1 MAHEDDDR
9 ERTAALLASVR
20 ASIQAERAAREEA
33 TAEPPAGLAEL
44 LRPPGTPRRRRAQL
58 QREWEARGAARQ
70 AASTR
75 TARAA
80 AEAQQAWGASSFADV
95 LADRGY
101 RAPRPTRAVSPV
113 ASPPR
118 VRRPAPADA
127 FAGESL
133 EATLASGRGRS
144 RRRPGSNETRPQP
157 APSPVRHS
165 HELSELSEDG
175 PGLAHRPAASYD
187 WGGGLADVLRPVGPA
202 PRRLAPTEP
211 LPRRRAPA
219 SPVESSDAAW
229 GGGLAD
235 VLRPGGSAPR
245 RMTATEPLPRRR
257 APASPVEVVDTWGGG
272 LADVLPARGRATT
285 RRRPPPQ
292 RQSPPP
298 PPCRRSPSPPPPQPE
313 PPSPSG
319 NADAM
324 LAAQL
329 GMEEAARAGPA
340 EPRPAPRRATERARA
355 EASFAGGLVDALPP
369 RQERRRAGPD
379 PAYAPVRRPR
389 NVVAAGSLGDAFPA
403 RAAPAPQPR
412 YPPPPRPSERAVA
425 QSARPRPEPRSV
437 LAGLALLG
445 GALPANFS
453 QADALPDSALTYDA
467 LLALDRPP
475 EPSQAQR
482 RAKKAAAARAV
493 ETTVHRK
500 GAEPCECCI
509 CLDEFHDRER
519 LAKLRCGHVFHSACI
534 KKWLVHDLRCP
545 TCRTDALGDDAPGG

>member
-1 MAHEDDDR
+1 
-9 ERTAALLASVR
+9 
-20 ASIQAERAAREEA
+20 
-33 TAEPPAGLAEL
+33 
-44 LRPPGTPRRRRAQL
+44 
-58 QREWEARGAARQ
+58 
-70 AASTR
+70 
-75 TARAA
+75 
-80 AEAQQAWGASSFADV
+80 
-95 LADRGY
+95 
-101 RAPRPTRAVSPV
+101 
-113 ASPPR
+113 
-118 VRRPAPADA
+118 
-127 FAGESL
+127 
-133 EATLASGRGRS
+133 
-144 RRRPGSNETRPQP
+144 
-157 APSPVRHS
+157 
-165 HELSELSEDG
+165 
-175 PGLAHRPAASYD
+175 
-187 WGGGLADVLRPVGPA
+187 
-202 PRRLAPTEP
+202 
-211 LPRRRAPA
+211 
-219 SPVESSDAAW
+219 
-229 GGGLAD
+229 
-235 VLRPGGSAPR
+235 
-245 RMTATEPLPRRR
+245 
-257 APASPVEVVDTWGGG
+257 
-272 LADVLPARGRATT
+272 
-285 RRRPPPQ
+285 
-292 RQSPPP
+292 
-298 PPCRRSPSPPPPQPE
+298 
-313 PPSPSG
+313 
-319 NADAM
+319 M
-324 LAAQL
+324 LAGQL
-329 GMEEAARAGPA
+329 GMEEAARA

-355 EASFAGGLVDALPP
+355 EASFAGGLADALPP

-425 QSARPRPEPRSV
+425 QTARPRPEPRSV

-545 TCRTDALGDDAPGG
+545 TCRTDALGDDTAGG

>member
-1 MAHEDDDR
+1 
-9 ERTAALLASVR
+9 
-20 ASIQAERAAREEA
+20 
-33 TAEPPAGLAEL
+33 
-44 LRPPGTPRRRRAQL
+44 
-58 QREWEARGAARQ
+58 
-70 AASTR
+70 
-75 TARAA
+75 
-80 AEAQQAWGASSFADV
+80 
-95 LADRGY
+95 
-101 RAPRPTRAVSPV
+101 
-113 ASPPR
+113 
-118 VRRPAPADA
+118 
-127 FAGESL
+127 
-133 EATLASGRGRS
+133 
-144 RRRPGSNETRPQP
+144 
-157 APSPVRHS
+157 
-165 HELSELSEDG
+165 
-175 PGLAHRPAASYD
+175 
-187 WGGGLADVLRPVGPA
+187 
-202 PRRLAPTEP
+202 
-211 LPRRRAPA
+211 
-219 SPVESSDAAW
+219 
-229 GGGLAD
+229 
-235 VLRPGGSAPR
+235 
-245 RMTATEPLPRRR
+245 
-257 APASPVEVVDTWGGG
+257 
-272 LADVLPARGRATT
+272 
-285 RRRPPPQ
+285 
-292 RQSPPP
+292 
-298 PPCRRSPSPPPPQPE
+298 
-313 PPSPSG
+313 
-319 NADAM
+319 M

-355 EASFAGGLVDALPP
+355 EASFAGGLADALPP

-545 TCRTDALGDDAPGG
+545 TCRTDALGDDTPGG

>member
-1 MAHEDDDR
+1 MTEPHEADDR

-165 HELSELSEDG
+165 HELSEDG

-211 LPRRRAPA
+211 LPPRRRAPA

-298 PPCRRSPSPPPPQPE
+298 PPCRRSPSPPPQPE

-355 EASFAGGLVDALPP
+355 EAAFAGGLADALPP

-425 QSARPRPEPRSV
+425 QTARPRPEPRSV

>member
-1 MAHEDDDR
+1 MTEPHEADDR

-144 RRRPGSNETRPQP
+144 RRRPGSNETRQP
-157 APSPVRHS
+157 APSPVRHR
-165 HELSELSEDG
+165 HELSEDG

-211 LPRRRAPA
+211 LPPRRRAPA

-257 APASPVEVVDTWGGG
+257 APASPVEVADTWGGG

-329 GMEEAARAGPA
+329 GMAEAARAGPA

-355 EASFAGGLVDALPP
+355 EASFAGGLADALPP

-425 QSARPRPEPRSV
+425 QTARPRPEPRSV

-545 TCRTDALGDDAPGG
+545 TCRTDALGDDTAGG

>member
-1 MAHEDDDR
+1 MAHEDEDR

-75 TARAA
+75 AARAA

-144 RRRPGSNETRPQP
+144 RRRPGNDETRPQP
-157 APSPVRHS
+157 AASPVRHS
-165 HELSELSEDG
+165 HELSEDG

-211 LPRRRAPA
+211 LPPRRRAPA

-298 PPCRRSPSPPPPQPE
+298 PPCRRSPSPQPPQPE

-329 GMEEAARAGPA
+329 GMEEAARA

-355 EASFAGGLVDALPP
+355 EAAFAGGLADALPP

-412 YPPPPRPSERAVA
+412 YPPPPRPTERAVA
-425 QSARPRPEPRSV
+425 QTARPRPEPRSV

>member
-1 MAHEDDDR
+1 MTEPHEDDDR

-75 TARAA
+75 AARAA

-144 RRRPGSNETRPQP
+144 RRRPGGDEARPQP

-165 HELSELSEDG
+165 HELSEDG

-211 LPRRRAPA
+211 LPPRRRAPA

-245 RMTATEPLPRRR
+245 RTTATEPLPRRR

-285 RRRPPPQ
+285 RRRPPQ
-292 RQSPPP
+292 RHSPPP
-298 PPCRRSPSPPPPQPE
+298 PPCRRSPSPPPPQE
-313 PPSPSG
+313 PASPSG

-340 EPRPAPRRATERARA
+340 EPRAPPRRATERARA
-355 EASFAGGLVDALPP
+355 DASFAGGLADALPP

-545 TCRTDALGDDAPGG
+545 TCRTDALGDDTAGG

>member
-1 MAHEDDDR
+1 MAAQEADDR

-58 QREWEARGAARQ
+58 QREWDARGAAQQ

-75 TARAA
+75 AARAA

-144 RRRPGSNETRPQP
+144 RRRPGSDETRPQP

-165 HELSELSEDG
+165 HELSEDG

-211 LPRRRAPA
+211 LPPRRRAPA

-235 VLRPGGSAPR
+235 VLRPVGSAPR
-245 RMTATEPLPRRR
+245 RLAPTEPRRR

-313 PPSPSG
+313 PASPSG

-329 GMEEAARAGPA
+329 GMEEAARA

-355 EASFAGGLVDALPP
+355 EASFAGGLADALPP

-445 GALPANFS
+445 GAIPANLS

-519 LAKLRCGHVFHSACI
+519 LSKLRCGHVFHSACI

>member
-1 MAHEDDDR
+1 MTEPHEADDR

-165 HELSELSEDG
+165 HELSEDG

-235 VLRPGGSAPR
+235 VLRPVGSAPR
-245 RMTATEPLPRRR
+245 RLAPTEPRRR

-298 PPCRRSPSPPPPQPE
+298 PPCRRSPSPPPQPE

-329 GMEEAARAGPA
+329 GMEEAARA

-355 EASFAGGLVDALPP
+355 EAAFAGGLADALPP

>member
-1 MAHEDDDR
+1 MTEPHEADDR

-75 TARAA
+75 AARAA

-113 ASPPR
+113 APQR

-202 PRRLAPTEP
+202 PRRLAP
-211 LPRRRAPA
+211 
-219 SPVESSDAAW
+219 
-229 GGGLAD
+229 
-235 VLRPGGSAPR
+235 
-245 RMTATEPLPRRR
+245 TEPLPRRR

-355 EASFAGGLVDALPP
+355 EASFAGGLADALPP

-519 LAKLRCGHVFHSACI
+519 LSKLRCGHVFHSACI

>member
-75 TARAA
+75 AARAA

-165 HELSELSEDG
+165 HELSEDG

-211 LPRRRAPA
+211 LPPRRRAPA

-245 RMTATEPLPRRR
+245 RTTATEPLPRRR

-329 GMEEAARAGPA
+329 GMEEAARA

-355 EASFAGGLVDALPP
+355 EAAFAGGLADALPP

-519 LAKLRCGHVFHSACI
+519 LSKLRCGHVFHSACI

-545 TCRTDALGDDAPGG
+545 TCRTDALGDDTAGG

>member
-1 MAHEDDDR
+1 MTEPHEDDDR

-75 TARAA
+75 AARAA

-165 HELSELSEDG
+165 HELSEDG

-211 LPRRRAPA
+211 LPPRRRAPA

-245 RMTATEPLPRRR
+245 RTTATEPLPRRR

-329 GMEEAARAGPA
+329 GMEEAARA

-355 EASFAGGLVDALPP
+355 EAAFAGGLADALPP

-425 QSARPRPEPRSV
+425 QTARPRPEPRSV

-445 GALPANFS
+445 GAIPANFS

-467 LLALDRPP
+467 LLALDRPA

-519 LAKLRCGHVFHSACI
+519 LAKLRCGHVFHNACI